1 MKKKPRRSAML
12 FLFLVFKPGLHDHQ
26 ARHHE
31 GPRGGPDNEKQKA
44 PNLPK
49 GLGQIQSNKGL
60 FHRRN
65 NDARHP

>member
-1 MKKKPRRSAML
+1 ML
-12 FLFLVFKPGLHDHQ
+12 FLVSSFKTGLHDHQ
-26 ARHHE
+26 ARHQE
-31 GPRGGPDNEKQKA
+31 GPCGGPDNEKQKA

-65 NDARHP
+65 NDACHP

>member
-1 MKKKPRRSAML
+1 MLKKPQRSAI
-12 FLFLVFKPGLHDHQ
+12 LFLVFKPGLHDHQ
-26 ARHHE
+26 ARHHG

-44 PNLPK
+44 SGLPK

-60 FHRRN
+60 FHIRD